1 MFRTKILA
9 LLLLT
14 SCLHAQTPNSSSSA
28 DPDLTP
34 LFAHIWRIN
43 SPTPYPNSGSIYIFL
58 PDGTLFEG
66 SCMETYRIATWKVDP
81 SSPRTLVVTED
92 GSPAFTAA
100 ISELTH
106 TTLRFEQNLLFA
118 KERRD
123 FSLAAVDKEFVC
135 PDMPK

>member
-1 MFRTKILA
+1 MVRQLVGS

-14 SCLHAQTPNSSSSA
+14 AVIAASAQGPTTSKS
-28 DPDLTP
+28 DLTL
-34 LFAHIWRIN
+34 LFSHIWRID

-58 PDGTLFEG
+58 PNGTLFEG
-66 SCMETYRIATWKVDP
+66 SCVETYRIATWKVDP
-81 SSPRTLVVTED
+81 TSPRTLVVTED

-100 ISELTH
+100 ISGLTA
-106 TTLRFEQNLLFA
+106 TTLRFEQHLLFA

-123 FSLAAVDKEFVC
+123 FSLTAVDKEFVC